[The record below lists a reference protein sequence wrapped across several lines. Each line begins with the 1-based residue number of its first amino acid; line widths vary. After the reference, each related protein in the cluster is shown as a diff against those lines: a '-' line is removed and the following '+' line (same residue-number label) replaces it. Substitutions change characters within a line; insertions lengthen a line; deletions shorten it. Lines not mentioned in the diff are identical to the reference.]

1 MWGVAEMNSEAH
13 DYVHQSDWHSIAMVL
28 TMPLAIAAVSF
39 GCQFFL

>member
-1 MWGVAEMNSEAH
+1 MNSKARDDE
-13 DYVHQSDWHSIAMVL
+13 HQADWQCIVMVL

>member
-1 MWGVAEMNSEAH
+1 MNLKVRVVE
-13 DYVHQSDWHSIAMVL
+13 YPVDWQSIAMAL

>member
-1 MWGVAEMNSEAH
+1 MNSEARN
-13 DYVHQSDWHSIAMVL
+13 DGQKADWQCIAMVL

>member
-1 MWGVAEMNSEAH
+1 MNSEARVDFH
-13 DYVHQSDWHSIAMVL
+13 ESDWQCMVMVL